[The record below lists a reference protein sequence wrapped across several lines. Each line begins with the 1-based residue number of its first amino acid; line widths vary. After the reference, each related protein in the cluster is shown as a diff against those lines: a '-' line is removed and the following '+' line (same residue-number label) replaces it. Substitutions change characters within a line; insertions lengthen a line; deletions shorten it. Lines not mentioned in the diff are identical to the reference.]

1 MTSALGRGIEAAIAS
16 FNTKAIAEA
25 AADIPVDDKIPI
37 DPQAFYRDFG
47 RLKHPRTSKPVDE
60 LTAYQTDIWKA
71 LHEYKRVLCIKSNKV
86 GLTTSTLLMDFQLAI
101 LPTSNPL
108 STRGMDTL
116 VIAQTVQHASEHLRT
131 LRKLILG
138 SKKYKKY
145 LITKPTEAVLRDEA
159 TKVQTIYLHN
169 PETPSQPSR
178 LIGLGLSNEG
188 SLLSWKNVKHIHF
201 SDPTATTGDIT
212 EGISAAFTRLANT
225 EGTAII
231 ESVPSGPSGRIYELY
246 QQYKDLPRK
255 PGQFAVFKVTCQDA
269 IDAGIMTADFIEQEK
284 QRLGIMFPQFYMAE
298 FVAGAGNIFS
308 PMQVDL
314 CTSYYDLA
322 PTSDGNRILAVDPA
336 FGSSKFAIAGLE
348 KREGLSYIIEARQFE
363 RPTPTQMVEYI
374 SGLFHRDG
382 YSTCYVDSAHAG
394 LILDLNCGTD
404 TRKPVY
410 AQAVVFR
417 EELGKMVM
425 DSTNAVKE
433 QRVRIHPSFSEL
445 ITQLKSAQFNER
457 GHPDK
462 SRGQSLDLLD
472 AFMMAVSK
480 VDGAP
485 IQIFSLSDGSE
496 FMSSFERPEPIANP
510 EPELVWTEGG
520 FRYV

>member
-1 MTSALGRGIEAAIAS
+1 MPSALGRGIDEAITR

-25 AADIPVDDKIPI
+25 AANIPI
-37 DPQAFYRDFG
+37 DDNIPLDPQAFYRDFG
-47 RLKHPRTSKPVDE
+47 LLRHPRTNKPVGE
-60 LTAYQTDIWKA
+60 LTGYQADIWRA
-71 LHEYKRVLCIKSNKV
+71 LHQYKRVLAVKSNKI

-101 LPTSNPL
+101 LPTSNSL

-116 VIAQTVQHASEHLRT
+116 VIAQTVQHAAEHLRT

-159 TKVQTIYLHN
+159 TKIQTIYIHN

-178 LIGLGLSNEG
+178 LIGLGLSNSG
-188 SLLSWKNVKHIHF
+188 SLLSWKNVKHLHL
-201 SDPTATTGDIT
+201 SDATATTGDIS

-255 PGQFAVFKVTCQDA
+255 VGSFAVFKVTCEDA
-269 IDAGIMTADFIEQEK
+269 IAAGIMTNEFIEQEK
-284 QRLGIMFPQFYMAE
+284 QRLGILFPQFYMAE

-308 PMQVDL
+308 PTQVDL
-314 CTSYYDLA
+314 LTQHYDLT
-322 PTSDGNRILAVDPA
+322 PINGNHRILAVDPA
-336 FGSSKFAIAGLE
+336 FGSSKFAIVGLE
-348 KREGLSYIIEARQFE
+348 KRSGIGYIIEARQFE
-363 RPTPTQMVEYI
+363 RPTPTAMLEFI
-374 SGLFHRDG
+374 SGIFQRDH
-382 YSTCYVDSAHAG
+382 YHTCYVDSAHTG
-394 LILDLNCGTD
+394 LILDLNNGTES
-404 TRKPVY
+404 RLPVS
-410 AQAVVFR
+410 AQPVVFR
-417 EELGKMVM
+417 EELGKLVM
-425 DSTNAVKE
+425 DATNAVRN

-445 ITQLKSAQFNER
+445 ITQLKSAQFNEK

-462 SRGQSLDLLD
+462 SKGQSLDLLD

-480 VDGAP
+480 VDGAQVQLITLEDGIPSAYDRQGP
-485 IQIFSLSDGSE
+485 IDNPS
-496 FMSSFERPEPIANP
+496 PEP
-510 EPELVWTEGG
+510 VWTEEG